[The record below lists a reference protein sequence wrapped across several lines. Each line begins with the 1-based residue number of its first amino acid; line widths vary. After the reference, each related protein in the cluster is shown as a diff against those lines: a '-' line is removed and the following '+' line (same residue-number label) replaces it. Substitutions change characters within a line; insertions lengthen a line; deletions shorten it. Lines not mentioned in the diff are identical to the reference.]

1 MHHRIRIVALAGTLA
16 AAGQAAAE
24 PFRFVALPDT
34 QIYTENLFPDPNRF
48 PPVTDPNGTGHIF
61 AAQTQWIVDN
71 AAARNI
77 RYVGHLGDIV
87 QHGDDPTRAPA
98 EWARAKDAMNKLLV
112 ADIAHGTVMGNH
124 DTSHGPDYRA
134 DYLANFGPQVFA
146 GRSWYAD
153 SSPSGGGNYQLL
165 EHGDRKI
172 GFINFSIDQPQE
184 EIDWAAN
191 ILQSNR
197 DTWFVLGT
205 HRYMYDYKLFAGRY
219 DEVNVTPLGTFRINN
234 DGPDPAVIDPNFGQQ
249 MYEKLI
255 APNPNVLM
263 VHAGHFHSEFLRVGN
278 LRDVQD
284 QVIEILTDYQ
294 DARNGGD
301 GWMRIYSLD
310 FDAGTFSWET
320 YSPTLNDYRSTL
332 HSFVETIQQT
342 YIQREPV
349 KAVLGFPAGPV
360 SDAAYFAWLNATLK
374 DNPLVPDDFLL
385 LHPDLDEAH
394 EQAYFSQYLSDM
406 FNGSIPVGFD
416 NLLEWE
422 NLWMLAFAADRTNPF
437 DFSNGLRSP
446 SGMLSVDYPAYV
458 PIPGSL
464 ALFGSALVALTTAL
478 LRRRG
483 RGRFSWA
490 PVGGFGFNIPTPI
503 KPHYPQSTA

>member
-1 MHHRIRIVALAGTLA
+1 MNRTLRIIILAGALAPVGTTVA
-16 AAGQAAAE
+16 Q

-34 QIYTENLFPDPNRF
+34 QIYAENLFPDPNRF

-71 AAARNI
+71 AAAKNI

-87 QHGDDPTRAPA
+87 QHGDDPLRAPA
-98 EWARAKDAMNKLLV
+98 QWTMAKDAMNNLLQ

-124 DTSHGPDYRA
+124 DTSHGNNYRA

-146 GRSWYAD
+146 GRSWYAG

-165 EHGDRKI
+165 EHGDRNI

-184 EIDWAAN
+184 EIDWASD
-191 ILQSNR
+191 ILRSNR

-249 MYEKLI
+249 MYDELV

-263 VHAGHFHSEFLRVGN
+263 VHAGHFHSEYLRVGN
-278 LRDVQD
+278 PRNVQE
-284 QVIEILTDYQ
+284 QAIEILTDYQ

-301 GWMRIYSLD
+301 GWMRIYSMD
-310 FDAGTFSWET
+310 FDANTFSWDT
-320 YSPTLNDYRSTL
+320 WSPTLNAYRSTL
-332 HSFVETIQQT
+332 HSFVETIQQA
-342 YIQREPV
+342 YIQREQI
-349 KAVLGFPAGPV
+349 KSVLGFPTGAL
-360 SDAAYFAWLNATLK
+360 SDAAYFAWLDATLK
-374 DNPLVPDDFLL
+374 NNPLVPDNFLL
-385 LHPDLDEAH
+385 QHPDMNEAH
-394 EQAYFSQYLSDM
+394 EQAYFNAYLSDM
-406 FNGSIPVGFD
+406 FNGNIPTGFD
-416 NLLEWE
+416 NILEWE
-422 NLWMLAFAADRTNPF
+422 NLWMFAFAANQRNPF

-446 SGMLSVDYPAYV
+446 SGFLSVNYSTYV
-458 PIPGSL
+458 PIPGSFV
-464 ALFGSALVALTTAL
+464 LFGSVLLALMG
-478 LRRRG
+478 RMKRG
-483 RGRFSWA
+483 WFSVHRYTLA
-490 PVGGFGFNIPTPI
+490 G
-503 KPHYPQSTA
+503 